1 MILNVLLDSLKDCLR
16 DLPFLFV
23 AFWLLEMLEHHAA
36 AWMEKTLA
44 RFNILGPA
52 VGAVLGAVPQCGF
65 SIMASDFY
73 AGGVISLGTLLAVY
87 LSTSDEAVIIMMSN
101 PGYAGQVGKLIL
113 WKIILALIW
122 GYIIELTA
130 HAFKSHHAVK
140 TKDLSDFC
148 KNVGG
153 EGEGES
159 VLGSAIRHTLE
170 VFAFLFA
177 FTFVLG
183 LLIEAVGMKG
193 VSKMLLQNTVFQ
205 PLLAALI
212 GLIPNCGASVI
223 LTELYIE
230 GVISFGSII
239 AGLCSSAGLG
249 LVVLWRTNRSKK
261 ESALV
266 TLLLF
271 VIAVISGVILQFFVH

>member
-1 MILNVLLDSLKDCLR
+1 MILDVLLDSLNDCLR

-23 AFWLLEMLEHHAA
+23 AFLLLEMLEHHAA
-36 AWMEKTLA
+36 NWMEKTLA

-52 VGAVLGAVPQCGF
+52 VGSVLGAVPQCGF

-101 PGYAGQVGKLIL
+101 PGYAGQVGKLII

-122 GYIIELTA
+122 GYIIELAA
-130 HAFKSHHAVK
+130 HAFKSHHAIK
-140 TKDLSDFC
+140 TKDLGDFC

-159 VLGSAIRHTLE
+159 VFGSAIRHTLE
-170 VFAFLFA
+170 VFAFLFV

-205 PLLAALI
+205 PVLAALI

-271 VIAVISGVILQFFVH
+271 AIAVVSGVILQFFVH